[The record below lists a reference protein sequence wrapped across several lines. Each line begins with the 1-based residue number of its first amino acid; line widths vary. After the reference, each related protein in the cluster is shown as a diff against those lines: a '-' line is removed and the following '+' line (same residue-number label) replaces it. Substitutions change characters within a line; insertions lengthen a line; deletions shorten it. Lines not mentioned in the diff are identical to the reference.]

1 MNLTWHIAK
10 KDLRRLRWPLVLLG
24 AVVLLQY
31 VMWLMARA
39 DGDQYRPVA
48 VALWGMHLLV
58 AWLLVPQ
65 FVQEDGLVGLAGWR
79 VRPISGARLLA
90 AKALGIFLG
99 LCLWPSVLTLPWW
112 LEFGFGAG
120 EIAHVIAVNTLGMM
134 MLTGV
139 ALLIATLTEDFAK
152 FIAMSLITAVAGG
165 LIALMLAAAI
175 PANGDGAVAPAITMT
190 RAALAW
196 GVVLASVAVIVPL
209 QFVGRRAG
217 WARGLAIGA
226 GVFAAAVALAWPTT
240 LAQMKAATGLRRF
253 ALPKVT
259 ASLGETQLVMPS
271 AATQRPAA
279 VRVTTKVAQQGMQA
293 GDIIAW
299 SKVEPAWT
307 LGGERRPPL
316 LLAAEYTSQGWEM
329 QLAEWAKGSEV
340 RHDNFSYSTWT
351 LRFPSEAA
359 PLLRNG
365 EGLLTV
371 RNQGTL
377 WRVERGPT
385 VPLRAGV
392 GAVRGLRQ
400 VHVVT
405 VEEDLRP
412 LPFQS
417 VRRVRWLEI
426 DPLFL
431 PAGWLEL
438 INPDGIGRHRW
449 KPVLLSN
456 GGQELADFHPEPDY
470 EASRPM
476 VGRNKLLIG
485 VVGMNQMGSSFNW
498 RWWLEDPLR
507 DQNAVPLAGARLTSL
522 VIEEAAPIDVPL
534 KETQVVPDLVI
545 EGSLEETLRRARAED
560 RSALVRVGVSEQ
572 KAEELLKPRRGQ
584 AARELLTKRFVVGQA
599 NESESARLRKSTDD
613 ANAVTLVVFD
623 SRGEERDRLRDLEP
637 TELQTALQ
645 ANLDGKTYAAV
656 VLEKL
661 NASGGQD
668 RKLRFQLHEALRARG
683 ELKGAFD
690 AILWLVEN
698 PRADPYLTEMA
709 DIGFRLER
717 MVAMEGSVKADLL
730 KLRERA
736 IEILQR
742 DPAHLSAARA
752 LFVITQGLQHDD
764 AVWLELPRLVPRE
777 NPLWWEVSA
786 SWLGRMAQQKRYREA
801 VMAMDVEK
809 FFAAGPE
816 WVRGNLA
823 KRPAQPAVGV
833 VPILAWQRR
842 LAHAGENAVEVLA
855 GAQEEEAALRVAR
868 AVRRI
873 DRTTRTREQLA
884 QAMTRA
890 QAAALAEQFL
900 KEEAHDR

>member
-39 DGDQYRPVA
+39 EGDQYGPLA

-90 AKALGIFLG
+90 AKALGIFIG
-99 LCLWPSVLTLPWW
+99 LCLWPSLLTLPWW

-120 EIAHVIAVNTLGMM
+120 EIVHVMAVNTLGMM
-134 MLTGV
+134 LLMGV
-139 ALLIATLTEDFAK
+139 ALLIAVLTEDFAK
-152 FIAMSLITAVAGG
+152 FIAASLITAVAGG
-165 LIALMLAAAI
+165 LIALMLAAEI
-175 PANGDGAVAPAITMT
+175 PASGDGAVAPAITMT

-196 GVVLASVAVIVPL
+196 GVMVAAVVVIVPL
-209 QFVGRRAG
+209 QFVARRAG
-217 WARGLAIGA
+217 WARALAIGA
-226 GVFAAAVALAWPTT
+226 GVFAAVVAVAWPTT
-240 LAQMKAATGLRRF
+240 LAQMKAATGLKRF
-253 ALPKVT
+253 ALPKTT

-271 AATQRPAA
+271 DGTQRPAA
-279 VRVTTKVAQQGMQA
+279 VRVTTTFAQQGMLA
-293 GDIIAW
+293 GDMIAW
-299 SKVEPAWT
+299 SKVEPAWM
-307 LGGERRPPL
+307 LGSERRPPL
-316 LLAAEYTSQGWEM
+316 LLDAENTTPWREM
-329 QLAEWAKGSEV
+329 QLTEWAQGREAQ
-340 RHDNFSYSTWT
+340 HDNLGYAAWT
-351 LRFPSEAA
+351 QRFPGGVA
-359 PLLRNG
+359 PVLRNG

-377 WRVERGPT
+377 WRAERGPT
-385 VPLRAGV
+385 VPLRAGA
-392 GAVRGLRQ
+392 GAARGLRQ
-400 VHVVT
+400 LHVVT
-405 VEEDLRP
+405 VEEESRSML
-412 LPFQS
+412 FQAA
-417 VRRVRWLEI
+417 RRVRWLEI

-449 KPVLLSN
+449 KPALLSN
-456 GGQELADFHPEPDY
+456 GGKELPDFHPEPDY

-476 VGRNKLLIG
+476 VGRNKLIIG

-507 DQNAVPLAGARLTSL
+507 DQNAVPLAGARLTSF
-522 VIEEAAPIDVPL
+522 VMQEAALIDAPL

-560 RSALVRVGVSEQ
+560 RPALVRVGGNEQ
-572 KAEELLKPRRGQ
+572 KAEELLKRWRGR

-599 NESESARLRKSTDD
+599 NEAEAARLRKSTDD
-613 ANAVTLVVFD
+613 ANAVTLVVFN

-637 TELQTALQ
+637 TELRTALQ
-645 ANLDGKTYAAV
+645 ANLEGKTYAAV

-661 NASGGQD
+661 ATSSGQD

-683 ELKGAFD
+683 ELRGAFD
-690 AILWLVEN
+690 AILWLMEN
-698 PRADPYLTEMA
+698 PRADAYLTDMA

-717 MVAMEGSVKADLL
+717 MVAVEGSVKADLL

-736 IEILQR
+736 IEMLQR
-742 DPAHLSAARA
+742 DPVHISAARA
-752 LFVITQGLQHDD
+752 LFVITLGLQHDD
-764 AVWLELPRLVPRE
+764 AVWLELPRFVPRE

-786 SWLGRMAQQKRYREA
+786 SWLGRMARQKRYREA
-801 VMAMDVEK
+801 SMAMDVER

-823 KRPAQPAVGV
+823 KRPTPPAVGV
-833 VPILAWQRR
+833 APIVVWQRQLTR
-842 LAHAGENAVEVLA
+842 AGENAVEALA

-873 DRTTRTREQLA
+873 DRTTRTRDDLA

-890 QAAALAEQFL
+890 QATTLAEQFL
-900 KEEAHDR
+900 KEEAHGR